1 MIHVTITRDIYESEV
16 VKTSTQTWLLEKYCD
31 NRRGVWQMNLDDALK
46 KEIIERLKPLHPEK
60 VILFGSYAYGKPNK
74 DSDIDLLVVTQ
85 DDFIP
90 QNFAEKM
97 KVTLRVVKLLDTLRK
112 QVAMD
117 ILEKIEHEKLNNR
130 SRKAR

>member
-1 MIHVTITRDIYESEV
+1 MTLDKTIEH
-16 VKTSTQTWLLEKYCD
+16 
-31 NRRGVWQMNLDDALK
+31 
-46 KEIIERLKPLHPEK
+46 EIIERLKPIHPEK
-60 VILFGSYAYGKPNK
+60 VILFGSYAYGEPNK

-97 KVTLRVVKLLDTLRK
+97 KVTLRVVKLLDALRK

-117 ILEKIEHEKLNNR
+117 IIVHTRPMHEKFMALR
-130 SRKAR
+130 SMFSKELLKKGIVLYEQSTTGMAESRRGRSPDDQADHS